1 MSRSIVRCEKRS
13 RTHFDSEHISPLF
26 RRCFRF
32 CDFVSSLLN
41 VKQCRIPSRRW
52 QGRRSGRLFHSL
64 FRRVKHVTGSKFFDR
79 SVESLSS
86 TRWRRG
92 RKVKENLLVPCSFKY
107 SRNNLLGTCLS
118 FFGETFS
125 VTADVRYKGW
135 TFWNFCFVFIFVC
148 HTLHESLRSWTDRY
162 QFFLISSPHYML
174 FRHIKF
180 GLSWFEIL
188 LQLFSDM
195 RAYDFL
201 SRFSYFNLMSGGE

>member
-1 MSRSIVRCEKRS
+1 MLTSQILSTRRFAISFHLHNVVRNQTNSLQFCSYSQASPLKLRIQGAALSIWWDELNSTCESKVTSYAGIVNRCPCSMSRSIVRCEKRS
-13 RTHFDSEHISPLF
+13 RTRFDSEHISPLF

-107 SRNNLLGTCLS
+107 SRNNLLGICLS

-125 VTADVRYKGW
+125 VTADVRYRG
-135 TFWNFCFVFIFVC
+135 
-148 HTLHESLRSWTDRY
+148 
-162 QFFLISSPHYML
+162 
-174 FRHIKF
+174 
-180 GLSWFEIL
+180 
-188 LQLFSDM
+188 
-195 RAYDFL
+195 
-201 SRFSYFNLMSGGE
+201 